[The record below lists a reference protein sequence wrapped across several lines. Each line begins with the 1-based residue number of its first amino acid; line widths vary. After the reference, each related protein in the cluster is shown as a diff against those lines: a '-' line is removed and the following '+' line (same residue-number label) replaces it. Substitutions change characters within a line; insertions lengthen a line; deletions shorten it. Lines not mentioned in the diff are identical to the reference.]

1 MNHAASIKGLNDES
15 DSEGDSSDFSN
26 WCQQQKARRKNILV
40 NCDEQTSFTTILVD
54 TKEAPRLVLINSA
67 LPKKKLP
74 MQSQWLC
81 VTFLLEHF
89 HLHSLPCRWL
99 FSAHAAG
106 VINSRDSVAHSR
118 NRELCPSLLEREGRN
133 WIHWA
138 FFGLFTTQEPVEL
151 SGSTDGLENSSN
163 PPPKKIIRINS

>member
-67 LPKKKLP
+67 LQKKKPANAVTVALRDISLRTFSLALIALP
-74 MQSQWLC
+74 MA
-81 VTFLLEHF
+81 V
-89 HLHSLPCRWL
+89 
-99 FSAHAAG
+99 FS
-106 VINSRDSVAHSR
+106 SRRRRDKFSR
-118 NRELCPSLLEREGRN
+118 FCC
-133 WIHWA
+133 
-138 FFGLFTTQEPVEL
+138 T
-151 SGSTDGLENSSN
+151 
-163 PPPKKIIRINS
+163 